1 MKYVTVVTYTSCFFE
16 ELAMKLNFRVVLV
29 AVAVSFLL
37 TGCDIYGIGL
47 VTKSALDEAVTE
59 RDDFKKKLDALEK
72 NPPKPEEV
80 LVPPTAASCKALI
93 DAAVVNKSC
102 QVETVPVKK
111 TVVKNH
117 PPKAQYINRQAS
129 GGATLPSP
137 PVAVAT
143 ATASATAGTA
153 HAEAQASVNP
163 QKEEAKV
170 PKEVL
175 DRCIFRVQGN
185 IKSEAY
191 LANGKTACPIW
202 RDKQVELFKQNPNDQ
217 IWSKVYPSN

>member
-1 MKYVTVVTYTSCFFE
+1 MN
-16 ELAMKLNFRVVLV
+16 ARIILV
-29 AVAVSFLL
+29 AIAATFLL
-37 TGCDIYGIGL
+37 SGCDFAGYGL
-47 VTKSALDEAVTE
+47 VMKSALDEAITE
-59 RDDFKKKLDALEK
+59 RDGFKKKLEELQK

-80 LVPPTAASCKALI
+80 LMPPTAASCKALI

-102 QVETVPVKK
+102 QVATPAPVKK
-111 TVVKNH
+111 AIVTKRPVKPVYVN
-117 PPKAQYINRQAS
+117 KQAS

-163 QKEEAKV
+163 QKEESKV
-170 PKEVL
+170 AKEVL
-175 DRCIFRVQGN
+175 DRCIFRVQGI

-202 RDKQVELFKQNPNDQ
+202 RDKQLELFKQNPNDQ